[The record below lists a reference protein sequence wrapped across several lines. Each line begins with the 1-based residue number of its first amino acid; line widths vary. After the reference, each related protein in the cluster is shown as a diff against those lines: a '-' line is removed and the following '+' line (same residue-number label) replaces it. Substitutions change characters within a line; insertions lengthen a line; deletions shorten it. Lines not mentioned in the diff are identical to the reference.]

1 MSSAQ
6 KTQMEM
12 ILKKKVYDKDSIV
25 WVKDTKTEFA
35 ILVNKGSLIF
45 YEINDEGKQVMIEGD
60 ELGAGSFAGDINAM
74 IANVANTTNLKAQ
87 EDTEVYLISKKD
99 MLKFLNKNPGI
110 YLLMKNTIY
119 IP

>member
-12 ILKKKVYDKDSIV
+12 ILKKRQFP
-25 WVKDTKTEFA
+25 KDTKIWEKGMKA
-35 ILVNKGSLIF
+35 EYAVLVHKGQLGF
-45 YEINDEGKQVMIEGD
+45 YEDVSGEEVVTEEDDFGG
-60 ELGAGSFAGDINAM
+60 GSFAGDINAM
-74 IANVANTTNLKAQ
+74 IDNGNNTTNLKAL
-87 EDTEVYLISKKD
+87 EDSEAFLISKKD
-99 MLKFLNKNPGI
+99 MLSFLNKNPGI